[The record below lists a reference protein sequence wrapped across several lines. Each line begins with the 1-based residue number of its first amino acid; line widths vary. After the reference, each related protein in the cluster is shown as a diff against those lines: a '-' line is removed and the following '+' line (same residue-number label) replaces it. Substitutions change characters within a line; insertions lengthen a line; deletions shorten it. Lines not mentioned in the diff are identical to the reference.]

1 MNTYDDT
8 TYGERIARIY
18 DELYVEVEE
27 ATIDLLQGLAHG
39 GKALELGIG
48 TGRVALPLYRRGVPV
63 TGIDASQSMITRLRA
78 KPDGDAISVVLGSFE
93 QIAIDEKFDL
103 IYVVFN
109 TFYNLRSQEKQVR
122 CFHSIAEHLTD
133 TGVFLVEAF
142 VPDMTRFDRNQS
154 VRAIHL
160 DNDHVRLDVSRHD
173 RLKQQVISQ
182 HVHLSEKGIL
192 LFPVNLRYVWP
203 SEFDL
208 MAKLA
213 GLERQQRWGS
223 WDKQEFN
230 AESGKHISVYAR
242 SA

>member
-8 TYGERIARIY
+8 TYGERIAQIY
-18 DELYVEVEE
+18 DELYAEVEE
-27 ATIDLLQGLAHG
+27 ATIDLLQELAHG

-48 TGRVALPLYRRGVPV
+48 TGRVALPLYRRGIPV
-63 TGIDASQSMITRLRA
+63 TGIDASQSMINRLRA
-78 KPDGDAISVVLGSFE
+78 KPDGDAIPVVQGSFAE
-93 QIAIDEKFDL
+93 IDIDEKFDL

-109 TFYNLRSQEKQVR
+109 TFYNLRSQDEQVH
-122 CFHSIAEHLTD
+122 CFRSIAGHLTD

-142 VPDMTRFDRNQS
+142 VPDLTRFDRNQR

-160 DNDHVRLDVSRHD
+160 DNERVRLDVSRHD
-173 RLKQQVISQ
+173 PLAQQVISQ
-182 HVHLSEKGIL
+182 HVHISEKGIQ

-213 GLERQQRWGS
+213 GLERKQRWGS
-223 WDKQEFN
+223 WDKGKFR
-230 AESGKHISVYAR
+230 AKSGKHISVYGR
-242 SA
+242 SE